1 MKYFSIVL
9 LLLTLNSFAAP
20 EDSVQYYIDNY
31 GRANTT
37 DKLVR
42 RVHKIFN
49 KLKLVAD
56 KRHHRLPKL
65 VIVKDVNSPY
75 ALAAALP
82 DGYIVL
88 SKHAVNI
95 FYKNVSLI
103 EGDTRAAFVLGHEL
117 AHLANDDFWHREF
130 FCKINHFI
138 INIMNLCPNI
148 KKIYYENYAKQKEL
162 KADNQGFIYAAMA
175 GYSVDKLLAKGNNQQ
190 NFFKSW
196 EQQGFRTDKTHPTPE
211 ERANQLQTRLQA
223 LLEIIPYFK
232 FGVRL
237 SHFDSCNDAIYFL
250 REFAKH
256 FPAREVYNNLGICEL
271 QMARKALGKDAYTYW
286 LPFVLDAT
294 TSLENLPYGSRGDA
308 ATLAMPFLENAK
320 EYFKLALEMEPS
332 YIAANVNLAITTL
345 YMGEIYQARVAIE
358 KAHKLAPLNLEIQAI
373 RTVILYQE
381 GKQSPYVDMWPY
393 VMRQLEKLMQE
404 TNASLSVQYNIAR
417 LLEQRKRNRA
427 KKFWQK
433 LAKQALKLPAPIR
446 DIVCK
451 KTNCRQQQQRHNS
464 KKWKLPINL
473 GVETYNNKTLHKW
486 QKNQLRLYDLY
497 EQIYQDP
504 KDSVSILALRE
515 VVEMVV
521 LKKINIKINQLQ
533 SSCTQELTQRSLVNG
548 KLLSCGNFW
557 AGLIVDNK
565 VKEVWVHRQPE
576 S

>member
-9 LLLTLNSFAAP
+9 LLLTLNCFAAP
-20 EDSVQYYIDNY
+20 EDSVQYYLSNY
-31 GRANTT
+31 GRAKAT
-37 DKLVR
+37 DKLVQ

-65 VIVKDVNSPY
+65 VIVKNVNSPY

-88 SKHAVNI
+88 SKHAINI
-95 FYKNVSLI
+95 FYRNVSLI
-103 EGDTRAAFVLGHEL
+103 EGDARAAFVLGHEL

-130 FCKINHFI
+130 FCKIDNFI

-148 KKIYYENYAKQKEL
+148 SKIYKHHHAKQKEL

-175 GYSVDKLLAKGNNQQ
+175 GYSVDKLLAKGDNQQ

-196 EQQGFRTDKTHPTPE
+196 EQQGFKTNKTHPKPE
-211 ERANQLQTRLQA
+211 DRAKELQHTLQK
-223 LLEIIPYFK
+223 LLDIIPYFK

-237 SHFDSCNDAIYFL
+237 SHFDSCDDSIYFL

-271 QMARKALGKDAYTYW
+271 QMARKALGKQAYTYW
-286 LPFVLDAT
+286 LPFVLDTT
-294 TSLENLPYGSRGDA
+294 TSLENLPYGSKGEA
-308 ATLAMPFLENAK
+308 ARLAMPFLENAK

-358 KAHKLAPLNLEIQAI
+358 KAHKLAPLNLDIQAI
-373 RTVILYQE
+373 RAVILYQE

-393 VMRQLEKLMQE
+393 VMQQLEKLMQE
-404 TNASLSVQYNIAR
+404 TNAPHCVQYNIAS

-427 KKFWQK
+427 KKFWKK
-433 LAKQALKLPAPIR
+433 LAQQAFKLPPPIR

-451 KTNCRQQQQRHNS
+451 KTNCPQQQRHNS

-473 GVETYNNKTLHKW
+473 GAETYNNKTLDKW
-486 QKNQLRLYDLY
+486 QTNQLRLYDLY

-521 LKKINIKINQLQ
+521 LKKIDIKINELQ
-533 SSCTQELTQRSLVNG
+533 NYCTQELTQRSVVNG
-548 KLLSCGNFW
+548 ELLSCGNFW
-557 AGLIVDNK
+557 AGLIVDDK
-565 VKEVWVHRQPE
+565 VKEIWVHRQ
-576 S
+576 